1 MLSNIQANDKLK
13 IFDIS
18 VLFEEGM
25 GRGAQSFFIQLTL
38 QFDIDI
44 LHSNFKAV
52 TFCMHTVLLINIFKR
67 IKKRIGKNTKICF
80 M

>member
-1 MLSNIQANDKLK
+1 MLSTSASYNDKVK

-25 GRGAQSFFIQLTL
+25 GRGAQSFFYSINML

-52 TFCMHTVLLINIFKR
+52 TFCMHTFD
-67 IKKRIGKNTKICF
+67 
-80 M
+80 